1 MKLQHLF
8 ESYTEA
14 TDDVDTGPTWQDDLQ
29 DALDGY
35 DEHQHDTIK
44 DGTCP
49 ECSGSSYMDGDDE
62 NGEDSCTG
70 MQNYACDEGEI
81 RDNTWADELKQSAP
95 KQPVPSEEQI
105 KKILPRL
112 HDEFVKTG
120 RFNAFALSDILKQ
133 LYPEIAPR
141 DASGYVADF
150 LLNYKETTENTKDE
164 VLPKCELCKGEGCDA
179 CGGTGEEDGYIHRDL
194 GERAYKDVGV
204 ADTVKDQRGK
214 EFKFDKTSKKFKS
227 LDGEEADKSTKLGK
241 DLMRIRN
248 NQMKKS
254 TPSYPRKDK
263 LKASWHE
270 EAELNNLRKRSGLE
284 EKAPS
289 HYDLE
294 QAYFRIYQMTDEMGD
309 EALEQMNEYA
319 PKFSDAL
326 ERAEGDIEDIPAE
339 EIPTY
344 MAELD
349 NAAFEMGAPEL
360 ESVQEAELNNLRKR
374 AGLEEKEGDDC
385 HICFGRGK
393 IDAHS
398 EDGPSKCQK
407 CKGTGKEQWRPEP
420 TKFKKATEKESFDPR
435 GEPTMFDAAMEVYDD
450 HGERGLSEYLGMS
463 EQQFDQELNE
473 WCAMHGKHADDD
485 REEAIQGV
493 VEEIIDNADMG
504 AQMAQYEAKDITDL
518 KRRAGIV

>member
-284 EKAPS
+284 EK
-289 HYDLE
+289 
-294 QAYFRIYQMTDEMGD
+294 
-309 EALEQMNEYA
+309 
-319 PKFSDAL
+319 
-326 ERAEGDIEDIPAE
+326 
-339 EIPTY
+339 
-344 MAELD
+344 
-349 NAAFEMGAPEL
+349 
-360 ESVQEAELNNLRKR
+360 
-374 AGLEEKEGDDC
+374 EGDDC